1 MIVKLPKLKIITCM
15 LFMIILSGC
24 ASDKEIQYQSL
35 KSVQVFHTNSG
46 SNYLFEN
53 SKTMEEKNGEQN

>member
-1 MIVKLPKLKIITCM
+1 MIVKLPTLKIITCM

-24 ASDKEIQYQSL
+24 ASDKETQYQSL

-53 SKTMEEKNGEQN
+53 SKTMEEKHGEQN

>member
-1 MIVKLPKLKIITCM
+1 MLIRLKIISCFF
-15 LFMIILSGC
+15 LVIILSSC
-24 ASDKEIQYQSL
+24 ASDKENQYQSL

-53 SKTMEEKNGEQN
+53 SKTVEEKHGEQN